1 MFLPEGTAYGMR
13 KWKGVY
19 IIMRK
24 KQLHKALLAGI
35 TGCMLITATGCGN
48 GADGQDKKKQEE
60 ENTSANAY
68 FTELGFEAGTE
79 KLLGFPGAD
88 GFGKYAV
95 GGRGGQVIEVTN
107 LNDSGEGSLRAAVE
121 AEGARTIVFKVCGTI
136 ELQSFLRIKNPYITI
151 AGQTAP
157 GEGIC
162 LGKYGIIVETE
173 NVIVRYLRVRP
184 GDQGEEGDCV
194 WVNKSDNVLID
205 HLSTSWGT
213 DETLSV
219 SASDNVS
226 IQNCLISES
235 LNQSIN
241 AKGTHG
247 MGSLIRGSDG
257 QKVTY
262 HNNLYFSHR
271 NRSPMNGNYTPYT
284 EDSVGFNV
292 EFINNVVYNWG
303 ANAAG
308 KNHDEDSITRYNYIG
323 NYYRSGRKSQGEYMF
338 SEECPYAQ
346 MYAEGNSMND
356 EVPEDQRVLFEF
368 TEEKPINQE
377 TYFMTERFDFSEM
390 SNILTA
396 DKAYEKVMA
405 EVGDSLFRDPIDTAV
420 LQAVEEGTGKLINKP
435 SESIGYDES
444 WGSYY
449 PPLEQYTPYTDTDGD
464 GMSDE
469 WEKASGLNP
478 EDASDGAA
486 VNDSNYTNLEV
497 FLEYLVQNP
506 TAAYTK

>member
-1 MFLPEGTAYGMR
+1 MINNHLRKAFIVGM
-13 KWKGVY
+13 
-19 IIMRK
+19 
-24 KQLHKALLAGI
+24 A
-35 TGCMLITATGCGN
+35 GCMLLTAAGCGGDN
-48 GADGQDKKKQEE
+48 ADKQDTKKQAEE
-60 ENTSANAY
+60 DSKANAY
-68 FTELGFEAGTE
+68 FTDLGFEVGTD
-79 KLLGFPGAD
+79 KLIGFPGAD
-88 GFGKYAV
+88 GFGKYAT
-95 GGRGGQVIEVTN
+95 GGRGGKVIEVTN

-121 AEGARTIVFKVCGTI
+121 AEGARTVVFKVCGNI
-136 ELQSFLRIKNPYITI
+136 ELQSHLRIKNPNITI

-162 LGKYGIIVETE
+162 LTKYGMIVETE
-173 NVIVRYLRVRP
+173 NAIVRYLRVRP

-194 WVNKSDNVLID
+194 WVNKSDNVIID

-219 SASDNVS
+219 SDSDNVS
-226 IQNCLISES
+226 VQNCMISES

-247 MGSLIRGSDG
+247 MGTLIRGSNG

-262 HNNLYFSHR
+262 HSNLYFSHR

-292 EFINNVVYNWG
+292 EFINNVVYNWS

-323 NYYRSGRKSQGEYMF
+323 NYYRPGRKSQGEYMF

-346 MYAEGNSMND
+346 MYAEGNSMSD
-356 EVPEDQRVLFEF
+356 VVPEDQRTLFEF
-368 TEEKPINQE
+368 SEEKPIDQE
-377 TYFMTERFDFSEM
+377 TYFMSERFDFSEM

-396 DKAYEKVMA
+396 EEAYEKVKA
-405 EVGDSLFRDPIDTAV
+405 EVGASLFRDPIDTAV
-420 LQAVEEGTGKLINKP
+420 LQAVEDRTGKLIDTP
-435 SESIGYDES
+435 TESIGHDEA
-444 WGSYY
+444 WGGYY
-449 PPLEQYTPYTDTDGD
+449 PPLAQYTPYTDTDGD

-469 WEKASGLNP
+469 WEEASGLDP
-478 EDASDGAA
+478 KDGSDGAKTNA
-486 VNDSNYTNLEV
+486 SNYTNLEV

-506 TAAYTK
+506 TEAYTE